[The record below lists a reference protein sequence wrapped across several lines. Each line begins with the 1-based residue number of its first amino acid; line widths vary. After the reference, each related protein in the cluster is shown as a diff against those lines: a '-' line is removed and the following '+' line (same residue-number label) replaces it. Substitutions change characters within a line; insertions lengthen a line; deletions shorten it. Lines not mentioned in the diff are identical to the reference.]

1 MPNPETAPGNKAL
14 LAGSTLYESNNPSE
28 RMAAP
33 PLLFFQA
40 WSKGRVEFVGL
51 GLTETVERVAQRM
64 PGGEFFSNYRYEC
77 ALLSLSEEGERLAWN
92 WIADRGRAEVDN
104 EGSLKHAPA
113 SWKNW
118 VYGASLD
125 SQRRKMAVSPSLSS
139 KEQLPPPGS
148 KQDRLLKQVIGFYK
162 GRQHRFE
169 AVAEVIASRVLGK
182 RYEMGW
188 VTRGTGDRGIDFV
201 GRLTIGDGAAST
213 KVVVLGQAKC
223 EAPGK
228 PTNGMDVSRTVA
240 RLQRGW
246 IGCYVT
252 TSFFSRQSQEE
263 LAVDKYP
270 LITVSGDRVVKELEQ
285 IAAESGV
292 TVMELV
298 RSIDD
303 GYKERLKHRRPEEVL
318 YI

>member
-1 MPNPETAPGNKAL
+1 MTTNKSPAESGYRWPAEWEPHAATWLTWPHAPDTWPGADRLN
-14 LAGSTLYESNNPSE
+14 
-28 RMAAP
+28 
-33 PLLFFQA
+33 
-40 WSKGRVEFVGL
+40 RVESAYAAMVGAL
-51 GLTETVERVAQRM
+51 CEHERVRILVEHDAR
-64 PGGEFFSNYRYEC
+64 
-77 ALLSLSEEGERLAWN
+77 EERA
-92 WIADRGRAEVDN
+92 RGV
-104 EGSLKHAPA
+104 L
-113 SWKNW
+113 
-118 VYGASLD
+118 
-125 SQRRKMAVSPSLSS
+125 
-139 KEQLPPPGS
+139 
-148 KQDRLLKQVIGFYK
+148 
-162 GRQHRFE
+162 
-169 AVAEVIASRVLGK
+169 VAAGIDP
-182 RYEMGW
+182 
-188 VTRGTGDRGIDFV
+188 DRGIDFV